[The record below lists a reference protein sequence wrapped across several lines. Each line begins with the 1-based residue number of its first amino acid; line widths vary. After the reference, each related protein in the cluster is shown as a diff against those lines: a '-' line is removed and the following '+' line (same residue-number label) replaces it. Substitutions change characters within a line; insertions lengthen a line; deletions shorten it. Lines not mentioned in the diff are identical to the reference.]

1 MEHWIGTWST
11 SPMNVWPGDAVLY
24 GFHQQTVRQM
34 LRVSKG
40 GDRLRIRLS
49 NEYGASP
56 IRIGA
61 ATVALAAKNGAVDA
75 ASIQQVTFAGK
86 RQTDLAPGAPLLS
99 DVVELAVSDLGQIAI
114 SLYFPDFAPIETYH
128 YEAQQTAYISEFGDF
143 AGAPE
148 LPVQQTSTSYYFL
161 SAVMV
166 ESGQGSG
173 SLVCLGDS
181 ITDGFGST
189 IDSNARWPDRL
200 ARRLAKSGRLSSIG
214 VLNQGIGGNRVLA
227 SRARGANAL
236 ARFDRDVLSFPNVKW
251 ISVLEGINDIGW
263 PETMLAGRQE
273 AVAVESLISAYR
285 QIIARARL
293 NGIKVLLGTLPPFGG
308 AFEGQPL
315 RSFYSPSK
323 ERDRHAVNAWIR
335 TSGEADAV
343 VDFERALADLASPS
357 RLLPAFDC
365 GDGLHPSD
373 DGYAEMAKV
382 FERAFEGLLVAQEDK
397 SAPN

>member
-1 MEHWIGTWST
+1 
-11 SPMNVWPGDAVLY
+11 MNVWPGDAVLY
-24 GFHQQTVRQM
+24 GFHQQTVRQV
-34 LRVSKG
+34 LRVSTG
-40 GDRLRIRLS
+40 GDRLRLRLS

-61 ATVALAAKNGAVDA
+61 ATVALAAKDGAVDA
-75 ASIQQVTFAGK
+75 ATIRQVRFGGE

-99 DVVELAVSDLGQIAI
+99 DVVDLAVPDLGQIAI

-128 YEAQQTAYISEFGDF
+128 YEAQQTAYISDFGNF
-143 AGAPE
+143 AEAPE
-148 LPVQQTSTSYYFL
+148 LPLQQTSTSRYFL
-161 SAVMV
+161 SAVLV
-166 ESGQGSG
+166 ESGPGSG
-173 SLVCLGDS
+173 SLACLGDS

-189 IDSNARWPDRL
+189 IDGNARWPDRL
-200 ARRLAKSGRLSSIG
+200 AERLAKSGRLSGIG

-251 ISVLEGINDIGW
+251 VSVLEGINDIGW
-263 PETMLAGRQE
+263 PETMLAGGQE
-273 AVAVESLISAYR
+273 AVAAENLISAYR

-308 AFEGQPL
+308 AFEGLPL
-315 RSFYSPSK
+315 KTFYSASK
-323 ERDRHAVNAWIR
+323 ERDRQAVNAWIR

-343 VDFERALADLASPS
+343 VDFERMLADPANPS
-357 RLLPAFDC
+357 RLLRALDC

-373 DGYAEMAKV
+373 DGYAEMAKA
-382 FERAFEGLLVAQEDK
+382 FEMAFEGLLVAQEDR

>member
-1 MEHWIGTWST
+1 MEQWIGTWSA

-24 GFHQQTVRQM
+24 GFHQQTVRQV

-40 GDRLRIRLS
+40 GERLRLRLS

-61 ATVALAAKNGAVDA
+61 ATVALAAKGGAVDA
-75 ASIQQVTFAGK
+75 ASIRQLTFGGE
-86 RQTDLAPGAPLLS
+86 RQTDLVPGAPLLS
-99 DVVELAVSDLGQIAI
+99 DVVELAVPDLGQIAI

-128 YEAQQTAYISEFGDF
+128 YEAQQTAYVSEFGDF
-143 AGAPE
+143 AEAPE
-148 LPVQQTSTSYYFL
+148 LPVQQTSTSRYFL
-161 SAVMV
+161 SAVLV
-166 ESGQGSG
+166 ESGPGGG

-189 IDSNARWPDRL
+189 IDGDARWPDRL
-200 ARRLAKSGRLSSIG
+200 AERLAKSGRLSGIG

-263 PETMLAGRQE
+263 PETMLAGSQE
-273 AVAVESLISAYR
+273 AVAVESLIAAYR

-308 AFEGQPL
+308 AFEGLPL
-315 RSFYSPSK
+315 KTFYSASK
-323 ERDRHAVNAWIR
+323 ERDRQAVNAWIR

-343 VDFERALADLASPS
+343 ADFERALADPANPS

-382 FERAFEGLLVAQEDK
+382 FEQAFEGLLVAQEDR

>member
-1 MEHWIGTWST
+1 MEHWIGSWSA

-24 GFHQQTVRQM
+24 GFHQQTVRQV
-34 LRVSKG
+34 LRLSRG
-40 GDRLRIRLS
+40 GERLRLRLS

-61 ATVALAAKNGAVDA
+61 ATVALAASGGAVDPA
-75 ASIQQVTFAGK
+75 TMRCVTFSGE
-86 RQTDLAPGAPLLS
+86 RQIILAPGAPLLS
-99 DVVELAVSDLGQIAI
+99 DPIELKVADLGQIAI

-143 AGAPE
+143 AGASE
-148 LPVQQTSTSYYFL
+148 LPVQQTSTSRYFL

-166 ESGQGSG
+166 ESGPGGG

-189 IDSNARWPDRL
+189 VDGNARWPDRL
-200 ARRLAKSGRLSSIG
+200 AERLAKSGRLSGIS
-214 VLNQGIGGNRVLA
+214 VLNQGIGGNRVLV

-251 ISVLEGINDIGW
+251 VSVLEGINDIGW
-263 PETMLAGRQE
+263 PETMLAGGQE

-315 RSFYSPSK
+315 RTFYAPTK
-323 ERDRHAVNAWIR
+323 ERDRQALNAWIR
-335 TSGEADAV
+335 RSGEADAV
-343 VDFERALADLASPS
+343 VDFERALADPANPS
-357 RLLPAFDC
+357 RLLSAFDC

-373 DGYAEMAKV
+373 DGYAEMARV
-382 FERAFEGLLVAQEDK
+382 FEQAFEGLLVD
-397 SAPN
+397 